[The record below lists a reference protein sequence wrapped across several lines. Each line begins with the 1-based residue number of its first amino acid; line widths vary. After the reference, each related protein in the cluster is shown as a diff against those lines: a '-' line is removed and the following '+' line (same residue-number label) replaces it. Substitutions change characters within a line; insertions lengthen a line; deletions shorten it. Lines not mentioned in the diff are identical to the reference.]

1 MSKTSFQKLI
11 FFINFDNQ
19 KQFNLT
25 NKMKRKLDSDI
36 LNNMSKDPSNW
47 RGPFYFNRK
56 DPRLTVPKQNP
67 YLGVTMNFAS
77 PYTYLMIIALIIII
91 AGITYLF

>member
-19 KQFNLT
+19 EQLNLT
-25 NKMKRKLDSDI
+25 NKMKRKLDLDI
-36 LNNMSKDPSNW
+36 LNNMSKDPGNW
-47 RGPFYFNRK
+47 KGPFYINKK

-67 YLGVTMNFAS
+67 SLGFTFNFAS
-77 PYTYLMIIALIIII
+77 PFAYLMILAIIII
-91 AGITYLF
+91 LIGFALLS